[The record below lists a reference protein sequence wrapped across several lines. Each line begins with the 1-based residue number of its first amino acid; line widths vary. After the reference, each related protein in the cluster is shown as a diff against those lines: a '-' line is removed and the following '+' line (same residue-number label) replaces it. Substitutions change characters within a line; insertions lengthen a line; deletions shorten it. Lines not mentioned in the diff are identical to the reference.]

1 MPRLAR
7 FMMLGIMAMFVA
19 PFGMLVSKWAT
30 LASFASSGEVLLLV
44 LLAFGSAATF
54 MFWGKWLGKLAGIAA
69 HEQNVELSVHTSEW
83 FALALM
89 AVLTAGACIC
99 MPTLSN
105 LFVQPYLVVTYGA
118 LGANISVDNMYIMSI
133 IALAV
138 VVMLFGT
145 LGMSKSKKKTV
156 PVYMAGITANSD
168 ERLFR
173 GSLGGEVKATSRNWY
188 MNELFGEKVLDKP
201 ATIVTAVIMVVGLVA
216 SFVGSQ
222 VGAENFVGASLAM
235 HMPLAT
241 MNEGLLQTLLGIVL
255 FAIAGPVVGCLLAGL
270 DRKITARMQGRVG
283 PPLLQPYYDVRKL
296 IEKDDVS
303 VNTVEGTYITFAL
316 VLTVIGGGVFVAG
329 GNFLMC
335 VFLITLSALFFIVAA
350 YSSRSPYSEVGAD
363 RETLQVMAYE
373 PTVLFVA
380 VCMFLALGTFDVAG
394 VANIGLPMIVVCIP
408 TFLALMFVLTIKLRK
423 SPFDLS
429 YSHHAHQELV
439 KGVTTE
445 MSGRTLAK
453 VEVMH
458 WCETT
463 LFLGWVAMFFIWDN
477 PVSIVLA
484 VAVAALAFFLEIF
497 IDNNFARVK
506 WQKCLKWAWIVALV
520 CGLANTAWL
529 VFALIA

>member
-1 MPRLAR
+1 MGGHFWSIFHAVAKSLLFLCVGTAEHHIGSRDIEDMDGLFERMPRLAR

-19 PFGMLVSKWAT
+19 PFGMPVSKWAT

-69 HEQNVELSVHTSEW
+69 HEQKTSSFSVHTSEW

-105 LFVQPYLVVTYGA
+105 LFVQLFLVVTYGA

-133 IALAV
+133 IAPAV

-216 SFVGSQ
+216 SFAGSQ
-222 VGAENFVGASLAM
+222 VGAGNFVGTSLAM
-235 HMPLAT
+235 YMPLAT

-255 FAIAGPVVGCLLAGL
+255 FAIAGPVVGCLAGPLIARSPLACRAVL
-270 DRKITARMQGRVG
+270 DLRCCSPT
-283 PPLLQPYYDVRKL
+283 
-296 IEKDDVS
+296 
-303 VNTVEGTYITFAL
+303 T
-316 VLTVIGGGVFVAG
+316 
-329 GNFLMC
+329 MC
-335 VFLITLSALFFIVAA
+335 VS
-350 YSSRSPYSEVGAD
+350 SSR
-363 RETLQVMAYE
+363 
-373 PTVLFVA
+373 
-380 VCMFLALGTFDVAG
+380 
-394 VANIGLPMIVVCIP
+394 
-408 TFLALMFVLTIKLRK
+408 K
-423 SPFDLS
+423 
-429 YSHHAHQELV
+429 
-439 KGVTTE
+439 TT
-445 MSGRTLAK
+445 
-453 VEVMH
+453 
-458 WCETT
+458 
-463 LFLGWVAMFFIWDN
+463 
-477 PVSIVLA
+477 
-484 VAVAALAFFLEIF
+484 
-497 IDNNFARVK
+497 
-506 WQKCLKWAWIVALV
+506 
-520 CGLANTAWL
+520 
-529 VFALIA
+529 

>member
-1 MPRLAR
+1 MDGLFERMPRLAR

-105 LFVQPYLVVTYGA
+105 LLVQPFLVVTYGA

-156 PVYMAGITANSD
+156 PVYMAGITVNSD

-201 ATIVTAVIMVVGLVA
+201 AII
-216 SFVGSQ
+216 
-222 VGAENFVGASLAM
+222 
-235 HMPLAT
+235 
-241 MNEGLLQTLLGIVL
+241 
-255 FAIAGPVVGCLLAGL
+255 
-270 DRKITARMQGRVG
+270 
-283 PPLLQPYYDVRKL
+283 
-296 IEKDDVS
+296 
-303 VNTVEGTYITFAL
+303 
-316 VLTVIGGGVFVAG
+316 
-329 GNFLMC
+329 
-335 VFLITLSALFFIVAA
+335 
-350 YSSRSPYSEVGAD
+350 
-363 RETLQVMAYE
+363 RE
-373 PTVLFVA
+373 
-380 VCMFLALGTFDVAG
+380 
-394 VANIGLPMIVVCIP
+394 
-408 TFLALMFVLTIKLRK
+408 LR
-423 SPFDLS
+423 
-429 YSHHAHQELV
+429 
-439 KGVTTE
+439 
-445 MSGRTLAK
+445 
-453 VEVMH
+453 
-458 WCETT
+458 
-463 LFLGWVAMFFIWDN
+463 
-477 PVSIVLA
+477 
-484 VAVAALAFFLEIF
+484 
-497 IDNNFARVK
+497 
-506 WQKCLKWAWIVALV
+506 
-520 CGLANTAWL
+520 
-529 VFALIA
+529 